1 MTSFSNGS
9 VSNDSC
15 ENTQDLTLLLAGRK
29 RILVTGGAGFIGS
42 AVVRRLLRQSDATVY
57 NLDKMGYASDLTSIE
72 AVLAAIA
79 QTENADKTTS
89 RHQLLKVD
97 LCDPVA
103 TTQAVQ
109 IADPYLVMHLAAE
122 SHVDRSIS
130 GPGEVVEKLP
140 ETSQRQGGERGK
152 IPGVGEITLEKME
165 FFERGEFPEPGTF
178 QRDVVVVGQVVDP
191 EHFATLRLGEA
202 AGDVVT
208 DEAGG
213 AGHKDFHSAER

>member
-1 MTSFSNGS
+1 MAH
-9 VSNDSC
+9 
-15 ENTQDLTLLLAGRK
+15 AG
-29 RILVTGGAGFIGS
+29 LSAEVDDVVGFE
-42 AVVRRLLRQSDATVY
+42 L
-57 NLDKMGYASDLTSIE
+57 
-72 AVLAAIA
+72 
-79 QTENADKTTS
+79 
-89 RHQLLKVD
+89 
-97 LCDPVA
+97 
-103 TTQAVQ
+103 
-109 IADPYLVMHLAAE
+109 
-122 SHVDRSIS
+122 
-130 GPGEVVEKLP
+130 
-140 ETSQRQGGERGK
+140 GGERGK